1 MEQNTELQAQL
12 KNYLRVIIKRKWTII
27 SALVLVLLITAVKVF
42 TTVPMYHA
50 QARMLIEKTGPN
62 IVSFQDVM
70 ASDRGGGAE
79 YYQTQYKIIASRAV
93 AREVIRRLQ
102 LDQSDEFKATPSN
115 NPLRKTWGAVTSSL
129 TGWGNKILSLLQT
142 KAPLSTSTAAP
153 VVAETD
159 EKTTSAA
166 DIGLVNAFI
175 SRISVRP
182 VAKSRLVDIG
192 FTAKDPVLAT
202 KIVNTLVQAYIDHNL
217 ETRLQTIKGAMVWI
231 NDRIAKERQRVE
243 EAEKALQQYRVE
255 NSIITEF
262 SGDIETVMA
271 EKMAELNNQIVEAE
285 SRRVEAET
293 KYRKAMQMKN
303 NPLLADSIPELLDS
317 RLIQQLKGAEVE
329 LIQEISQ
336 LSKKYGPEHP
346 RMKAIRAQIETLK
359 GPKQAE
365 IQRVLESL
373 KNDYEVALARENSL
387 RASYVQ
393 QQQETMEL
401 SRKAVQYGF
410 LKREMEGAREMYNIL
425 IKRFKEASVVED
437 IEATNIR
444 IIDKAEGRGYMV
456 IPNTKKDLQKGALA
470 GLMLGLALA
479 FLFEYLDNTFKAPD
493 EIEQY
498 LEVPY
503 LGLVP
508 SLAKDEQDGTPELIT
523 TSDHKSPTSECYR
536 SIRTK
541 ILFSSAEEAP
551 KTIMFTSAT
560 AKEGKTITSANLAV
574 TMAQAGS
581 RVILIDCDMRRP
593 RIHNIMNVSRD
604 KGMSNALVGNCTL
617 EEVIIPSSVPN
628 LDVIPAG
635 PIPPNPSELLG
646 SKAMTRLL
654 AELGEKYDRI
664 IIDTP
669 PISAVTDPVVMAKFV
684 DGVILVVHTNVT
696 RREIVRDALS
706 SLKMTQAHVLGAVLN
721 NVDMA
726 RNAYYY
732 QYYYHYGYYYSEDG
746 DKKGKRRD
754 RQKRRKRSTTPMPHL
769 VDTSQDSE
777 PDQKV

>member
-1 MEQNTELQAQL
+1 MEQNTELQTQL

-27 SALVLVLLITAVKVF
+27 SCLVLVLLITAVKVF

-115 NPLRKTWGAVTSSL
+115 NPLSKAWNGVTSSL
-129 TGWGNKILSLLQT
+129 TAWVNQFFSLLQT
-142 KAPLSTSTAAP
+142 KAPMSTAAP

-159 EKTTSAA
+159 KETTSGA

-175 SRISVRP
+175 RRISVKP
-182 VAKSRLVDIG
+182 LANSRLVDIG

-202 KIVNTLVQAYIDHNL
+202 KIVNTLAQAYIDHNL
-217 ETRLQTIKGAMVWI
+217 ETRLQTIKEAMVWI
-231 NDRIAKERQRVE
+231 NERIAKERQRVE

-293 KYRKAMQMKN
+293 KYRKAMQMKD
-303 NPLLADSIPELLDS
+303 NPLLVDSIPELLDS
-317 RLIQQLKGAEVE
+317 SLIQQLKGAEVE

-346 RMKAIRAQIETLK
+346 RMKAIRAQLETLK
-359 GPKQAE
+359 EPKQAE

-456 IPNTKKDLQKGALA
+456 VPNTKKDLQKGALA
-470 GLMLGLALA
+470 GLMIGLALA

-508 SLAKDEQDGTPELIT
+508 SVAKDEQHGTPELIT

-551 KTIMFTSAT
+551 RTIMLTSAT

-581 RVILIDCDMRRP
+581 RVVLVDCDMRRP

-646 SKAMTRLL
+646 SKAMTRVL
-654 AELGEKYDRI
+654 AELGKKYDRI

-706 SLKMTQAHVLGAVLN
+706 NLKMTQAHVLGAVLN

-732 QYYYHYGYYYSEDG
+732 QYYYHYGYYYSEDA

-754 RQKRRKRSTTPMPHL
+754 RRKQRKRSTTPMPKL
-769 VDTSQDSE
+769 VDTPAQDRE